1 MTKFPTGHLFNC
13 PAFQTFFLT
22 EFFNILHFIYKI
34 LNNNFLSA
42 PQRVEL
48 SDEAKQKIL
57 QSQDFAQ
64 FFGHAA
70 RIIEKAIC
78 EEDYAFDYGAIK
90 DDGEG

>member
-1 MTKFPTGHLFNC
+1 MP
-13 PAFQTFFLT
+13 
-22 EFFNILHFIYKI
+22 IL
-34 LNNNFLSA
+34 A

-57 QSQDFAQ
+57 QSQNFAQ
-64 FFGHAA
+64 FFDHAA

-90 DDGEG
+90 DENEGLDTYFVFLISFRR

>member
-1 MTKFPTGHLFNC
+1 VPPSPEQPPKSLGKIGLILFFC
-13 PAFQTFFLT
+13 ICAFCNTRSF
-22 EFFNILHFIYKI
+22 
-34 LNNNFLSA
+34 FLSA

-64 FFGHAA
+64 FFDHAA